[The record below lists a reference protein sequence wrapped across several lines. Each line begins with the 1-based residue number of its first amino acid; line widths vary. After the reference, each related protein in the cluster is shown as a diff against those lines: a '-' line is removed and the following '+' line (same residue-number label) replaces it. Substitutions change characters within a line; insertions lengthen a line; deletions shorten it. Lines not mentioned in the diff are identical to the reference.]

1 MPWRLYVSFWGKAQ
15 AFTSGVVVL
24 LLSSCG
30 YHVGAQADL
39 VPKTVH
45 TIAIPPFAN
54 ATVQYKLT
62 DRLPEA
68 IAREFI
74 NRTKYQVV
82 SDPNQA
88 DAILKG
94 TITNFVAYPTVFDQ
108 TTGRASGVQTNVTMQ
123 IQFIE
128 RATGKVIYTRP
139 SFEAK
144 QVYEVS
150 TAGTSVVSARA
161 YFDESETGLARL
173 SRDVAREIVSA
184 ILENF

>member
-1 MPWRLYVSFWGKAQ
+1 MNCWNRWPLPFFA
-15 AFTSGVVVL
+15 AL

-30 YHVGAQADL
+30 YHVAGQASL
-39 VPKTVH
+39 VPKTIH
-45 TIAIPPFAN
+45 TVAIPPFVN
-54 ATVQYKLT
+54 STVQYKLT
-62 DRLPEA
+62 DSLPQA

-74 NRTKYQVV
+74 ARTKYQVV
-82 SDPNQA
+82 PSADQA

-108 TTGRASGVQTNVTMQ
+108 TTGRASGIQVNITMQ
-123 IQFIE
+123 LSFVE
-128 RATGKVIYTRP
+128 RATGKILYSRP

-150 TAGTSVVSARA
+150 TAGTSVMSAQA
-161 YFDESETGLARL
+161 YFDESETALSRL
-173 SRDVAREIVSA
+173 SRDVSRAVVSA

>member
-1 MPWRLYVSFWGKAQ
+1 LILWPA
-15 AFTSGVVVL
+15 L
-24 LLSSCG
+24 LLTAACG

-39 VPKTVH
+39 VPKNIHTV
-45 TIAIPPFAN
+45 AIPPFAN

-82 SDPNQA
+82 SDVNQA

-123 IQFIE
+123 IQFVE

-173 SRDVAREIVSA
+173 SKDVAREIVSA

>member
-1 MPWRLYVSFWGKAQ
+1 VNCWSNTRGLILWPA
-15 AFTSGVVVL
+15 L
-24 LLSSCG
+24 LLTAACG

-39 VPKTVH
+39 VPKNIHTV
-45 TIAIPPFAN
+45 AIPPFAN

-82 SDPNQA
+82 SDVNQA

-123 IQFIE
+123 IQFVE

-173 SRDVAREIVSA
+173 SKDVAREIVSA

>member
-1 MPWRLYVSFWGKAQ
+1 MNCWSSTRGLILWPA
-15 AFTSGVVVL
+15 L
-24 LLSSCG
+24 LLTAACG

-39 VPKTVH
+39 VPKNIHTV
-45 TIAIPPFAN
+45 AIPPFAN

-82 SDPNQA
+82 SDVNQA

-123 IQFIE
+123 IQFVE

-173 SRDVAREIVSA
+173 SKDVAREIVSA

>member
-1 MPWRLYVSFWGKAQ
+1 MSFWSKTALPITP
-15 AFTSGVVVL
+15 ALVL
-24 LLSSCG
+24 LLTSCG

-39 VPKTVH
+39 VPKNIH
-45 TIAIPPFAN
+45 TIAIPPFGN
-54 ATVQYKLT
+54 STVQYKLT

-74 NRTKYQVV
+74 NRTKYQVIPDA
-82 SDPNQA
+82 SQA
-88 DAILKG
+88 DAVLKG
-94 TITNFVAYPTVFDQ
+94 VITNFVAYPTVFDQ

-123 IQFIE
+123 IQFID
-128 RATGKVIYTRP
+128 RVTGKVIFTRP

-161 YFDESETGLARL
+161 YFDESETALARL
-173 SRDVAREIVSA
+173 SKDVARDIVSA

>member
-1 MPWRLYVSFWGKAQ
+1 MSFWNNRYGWAPVISI
-15 AFTSGVVVL
+15 AL
-24 LLSSCG
+24 LLAACG
-30 YHVGAQADL
+30 YHVAGQANL
-39 VPKTVH
+39 VPKTIH

-54 ATVQYKLT
+54 VTVQYKLT

-74 NRTKYQVV
+74 ARTKYQIV
-82 SDPNQA
+82 SDPDQA
-88 DAILKG
+88 DAILRG

-123 IQFIE
+123 IQFVE
-128 RATGKVIYTRP
+128 RATGKVIFTRP

-144 QVYEVS
+144 QVFEVS

-161 YFDESETGLARL
+161 YFDESETALMRL
-173 SRDVAREIVSA
+173 SRDVARDIVSA